1 VTTPTSETIPEVPTG
16 TALFRRYQMLTGV
29 TSTLSLSLISG
40 YLMALLALTPGQWRT
55 FFLFV
60 GAMTPVF
67 VLAQWLLIDP
77 RLWRPM
83 RRYLD
88 GRDDGVDDEVRR
100 EAFSA
105 VVHFPRFTFFWG
117 HFWYWFGGLL
127 LAGYLVSL
135 AGVTT
140 YSALVIATAA
150 FTGGFVGMLFHAF
163 ATKALLTPLREV
175 LAAELPDGE
184 ERHGLIR
191 HLSLRTKLI
200 VSVTSVTVVV
210 VLFAIFLAQVRASRS
225 IELFAVRWQ
234 SNVLARVA
242 PDVDQSVDEIDLS
255 QEAQPFA
262 ISFAILDPEVREI
275 VDGDPEALTPF
286 EIAVVRESIE
296 VEPFGDSRRFDSPSA
311 FAWQKLWDDRVLVA
325 YAPWTV
331 LAGASSDMWQIFA
344 ALLLLASGIAL
355 GLGLALSRDLAAGV
369 EAVRAEVMRVADGDL
384 SRGRVFDSEDELG
397 DLARGFQRMAGFL
410 RNTVG
415 SVIDAADRVE
425 NAAAE
430 FASVG
435 DAVAEAS
442 NEQRVGVKQASESM
456 EHIRGEVQG
465 VAESAQSLNTFMEE
479 SSSSVAEL
487 GAVGEELSQNA
498 TVLSSKVDESSSSV
512 EQMIRSVSE
521 VARNAEG
528 LHEAASETSSSMEE
542 MAVSMREVESNATET
557 SRLSTDVARMA
568 DEGRDKVRQTID
580 GMYEIREATDTAQRV
595 ITSLGERV
603 KEIGAVVE
611 VIDDVADETNLL
623 ALNAAIIAAQA
634 GEHGRSF
641 SVVADEIKELA
652 DRVLS
657 STKEID
663 EQIRTVQHESSNAI
677 GAIARGAESVQSGVD
692 LSAEAGVAL
701 EQITAAARGAGERIG
716 EIVSAVQEQ
725 SKASAHVV
733 ELMDRVRSGVD
744 QIRAAG
750 VEQERSNQ
758 VVLESCTTMRDVA
771 EQVRATTDE
780 QSRGSRRI
788 GESVES
794 VREAVDQ
801 INRSL
806 QEQSSGCGRA
816 VEFLTRVNEKTAT
829 NQQSTERMR
838 EAMRGLVRQAETL
851 RDSVR
856 RFRL

>member
-1 VTTPTSETIPEVPTG
+1 MTAESDLQIPTG
-16 TALFRRYQMLTGV
+16 KRLSRHYRLLTGV
-29 TSTLSLSLISG
+29 SSALSLSLISG
-40 YLMALLALTPGQWRT
+40 YLFSLLALTPGQWKLFLGFVAVIAPLFT
-55 FFLFV
+55 LCQWLFV
-60 GAMTPVF
+60 
-67 VLAQWLLIDP
+67 DP
-77 RLWRPM
+77 RLWRPI
-83 RRYLD
+83 RRYLEE
-88 GRDDGVDDEVRR
+88 RDEGVDDELRR
-100 EAFSA
+100 EAFA
-105 VVHFPRFTFFWG
+105 AALHFPRHTFLWG

-127 LAGYLVSL
+127 LSVWLMTF
-135 AGVTT
+135 AGVTG

-163 ATKALLTPLREV
+163 ATKAILTPVREA
-175 LAAELPDGE
+175 LASELPDGD
-184 ERHGLIR
+184 ERRNLIR
-191 HLSLRTKLI
+191 HVSLRTKLI

-234 SNVLARVA
+234 ANVLARVA
-242 PDVDQSVDEIDLS
+242 PDVDRSVEEIDLS
-255 QEAQPFA
+255 FEAQPFDVA
-262 ISFAILDPEVREI
+262 FVILDDEVREI
-275 VDGDPEALTPF
+275 VDGDPGALSSF
-286 EIAVVRESIE
+286 EISVVRDLVE
-296 VEPFGDSRRFDSPSA
+296 VEPFGDSRRFDSPNT
-311 FAWQKLWDDRVLVA
+311 FAWQTLWDDRVLVA

-344 ALLLLASGIAL
+344 ALLLLSSAIAL
-355 GLGLALSRDLAAGV
+355 GLGLMLSRDVAAGV

-384 SRGRVFDSEDELG
+384 SSGRVFDSEDELG

-410 RNTVG
+410 RGTVG
-415 SVIDAADRVE
+415 QMIDAADRVE
-425 NAAAE
+425 NAASE

-442 NEQRVGVKQASESM
+442 SEQRNQVRRASEQM
-456 EHIRGEVQG
+456 EGIRAEVQG
-465 VAESAQSLNTFMEE
+465 IAESAQSLNTFMEE

-528 LHEAASETSSSMEE
+528 LHDAASETSSSMEE
-542 MAVSMREVESNATET
+542 MAVSMREVEANASET
-557 SRLSTDVARMA
+557 SRLSGEVATMA
-568 DEGRDKVRQTID
+568 DQGRDKVRQTID

-603 KEIGAVVE
+603 KEIGAIVE

-652 DRVLS
+652 DKVLS

-663 EQIRTVQHESSNAI
+663 GQIRSVQQESANAI

-701 EQITAAARGAGERIG
+701 EQITGAARGAGERIA

-725 SKASAHVV
+725 SKASSHVV
-733 ELMDRVRSGVD
+733 ELMDRVRTGVEM
-744 QIRAAG
+744 IRAAG
-750 VEQERSNQ
+750 AEQERSNQ

-771 EQVRATTDE
+771 EQVRSTTDE

-806 QEQSSGCGRA
+806 QQQSSGCGQA

-838 EAMRGLVRQAETL
+838 EAMRGLVRQAEAL
-851 RDSVR
+851 RDSVQ